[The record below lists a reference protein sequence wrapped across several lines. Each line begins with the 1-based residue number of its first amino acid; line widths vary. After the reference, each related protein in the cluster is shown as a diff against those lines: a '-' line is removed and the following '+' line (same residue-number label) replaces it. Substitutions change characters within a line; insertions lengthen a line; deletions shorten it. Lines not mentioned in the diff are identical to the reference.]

1 MRHRLQISH
10 DSLRR
15 ILINIQMSN
24 IFPAEVGVFFTI
36 LGVLTTVLL
45 YFLASMNIIKE
56 RIDSLHDM
64 DVQHRATD
72 KEEIK
77 DLISDG
83 IYRLEKMIVQRP

>member
-1 MRHRLQISH
+1 
-10 DSLRR
+10 
-15 ILINIQMSN
+15 
-24 IFPAEVGVFFTI
+24 VGVFYTI

-45 YFLASMNIIKE
+45 YFLASMNSIKE